1 MKGAPQEEAQENA
14 EAGAEAE
21 AMEEARMSPEQA
33 ERLLRAMRDEEQR
46 VQLDERKASRRVYN
60 DW

>member
-1 MKGAPQEEAQENA
+1 VKGAPQEQAQENA
-14 EAGAEAE
+14 EAGAETQ
-21 AMEEARMSPEQA
+21 AMEEARMSPQQA